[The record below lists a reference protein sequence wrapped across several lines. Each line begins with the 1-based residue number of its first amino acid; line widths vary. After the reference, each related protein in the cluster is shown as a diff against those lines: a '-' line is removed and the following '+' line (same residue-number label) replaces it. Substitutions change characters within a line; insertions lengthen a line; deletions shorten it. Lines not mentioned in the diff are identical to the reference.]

1 MRIKVHSGT
10 PVCSD
15 SNLCHTCRHSTV
27 VRGRS
32 LDEEIVQCQALSMR
46 AVRVTFKVTSC
57 SAYSDGR
64 QPSYLQMVE
73 DAWILQPGSK
83 RRAAG
88 FVRSADMT
96 PEDLSELMVDV
107 HKRVT

>member
-1 MRIKVHSGT
+1 MRFKVRNGT
-10 PVCSD
+10 VANDD
-15 SNLCHTCRHSTV
+15 SNMCHTCRHSTV

-46 AVRVTFKVTSC
+46 TMRVTFKVTSC
-57 SAYSDGR
+57 SSYSDAR

-83 RRAAG
+83 RRPAG
-88 FVRSADMT
+88 FVRSSEMT
-96 PEDLSELMVDV
+96 PEDLSDIMVEM
-107 HKRVT
+107 HKTVT

>member
-1 MRIKVHSGT
+1 MRIKVHAGT
-10 PVCSD
+10 PVSGD

-32 LDEEIVQCQALSMR
+32 LDEELVQCQALSMR
-46 AVRVTFKVTSC
+46 TTRLTFKVTSC
-57 SAYSDGR
+57 SAYSDMR

-83 RRAAG
+83 RRRAG

-96 PEDLSELMVDV
+96 AEDLSEIMVEV
-107 HKRVT
+107 HRTMK